1 MKKFF
6 TVFFA
11 VLFCGIFLSCEST
24 KVERVS
30 ADTQT
35 DLSGYWNDT
44 DVRIVAQD
52 LTNQLINAD
61 WYTNFIKENQKKPV
75 VIVGTFRN
83 KSDEH
88 MDTTIISKKLEFSL
102 INTGKVT
109 SVANASERQEIRDER
124 DDQQINSSLET
135 AKNLGSEIAADIML
149 QDNIKTIVDSNGKT
163 TTRTYYVSAEL
174 VDLEKNTKIWLG
186 ENSSIKKIITRS
198 SAKF

>member
-88 MDTTIISKKLEFSL
+88 MDTTIISKK
-102 INTGKVT
+102 
-109 SVANASERQEIRDER
+109 
-124 DDQQINSSLET
+124 
-135 AKNLGSEIAADIML
+135 
-149 QDNIKTIVDSNGKT
+149 
-163 TTRTYYVSAEL
+163 TRIQPDKHRKSYISRKRL
-174 VDLEKNTKIWLG
+174 
-186 ENSSIKKIITRS
+186 
-198 SAKF
+198 